1 MRCSGCT
8 LSQSLRDFI
17 FASAVNKNTTGTRIQ
32 LAVLKKSA
40 SRDSTRLRMIVA
52 TVEVFRIGGIRLVS
66 DEKEDARKTKKMKI
80 EEKSG
85 KRGSYIAG
93 GREGSETAANFVRR
107 CWEPGVVEMVCEE
120 VKCDHL
126 VSLLSISADER
137 ESGGILNKREEEE
150 QKRDRQQMPAV
161 GLKTT
166 QNDSKRQNE
175 FVRARSLLSMRSR
188 SWLHLPDPQVFHF
201 HSDHKHN
208 PAVRSSLFSMR
219 STSSAHLLFSMHY
232 RRY

>member
-1 MRCSGCT
+1 
-8 LSQSLRDFI
+8 
-17 FASAVNKNTTGTRIQ
+17 
-32 LAVLKKSA
+32 
-40 SRDSTRLRMIVA
+40 MIVA

-161 GLKTT
+161 WLKTAQNSSKQLKTT
-166 QNDSKRQNE
+166 KQICQSTISSFHAFQIMATS
-175 FVRARSLLSMRSR
+175 ARSAGSPSPFRS
-188 SWLHLPDPQVFHF
+188 
-201 HSDHKHN
+201 
-208 PAVRSSLFSMR
+208 
-219 STSSAHLLFSMHY
+219 
-232 RRY
+232 

>member
-1 MRCSGCT
+1 MPENDS
-8 LSQSLRDFI
+8 SD
-17 FASAVNKNTTGTRIQ
+17 
-32 LAVLKKSA
+32 
-40 SRDSTRLRMIVA
+40 SR
-52 TVEVFRIGGIRLVS
+52 GVS
-66 DEKEDARKTKKMKI
+66 DWWYPIGIQEKENARKTKI
-80 EEKSG
+80 GEKSS

-93 GREGSETAANFVRR
+93 GREGSETAADFVRR
-107 CWEPGVVEMVCEE
+107 CWELGVGEMVCEK
-120 VKCDHL
+120 VKRDHL

-166 QNDSKRQNE
+166 QNNSKRQNE

-188 SWLHLPDPQVFHF
+188 SWLHLPDPRGLHL
-201 HSDHKHN
+201 HSDHKYN
-208 PAVRSSLFSMR
+208 LAVRSSLFSMR